1 MMKSVCLSN
10 EYGKR
15 MIVNWPSGP
24 FEGWKR
30 LVMFCQE
37 VLPLY
42 LSPFCAVSFFF
53 KFQDQFM
60 RTLTKIR
67 AVRDDNDTIRSLAK
81 LNQNQNVYLNKWV
94 WLLAK

>member
-30 LVMFCQE
+30 LVIFCQE

-53 KFQDQFM
+53 LISRPILCV

-81 LNQNQNVYLNKWV
+81 LNQNQNVYLN
-94 WLLAK
+94 